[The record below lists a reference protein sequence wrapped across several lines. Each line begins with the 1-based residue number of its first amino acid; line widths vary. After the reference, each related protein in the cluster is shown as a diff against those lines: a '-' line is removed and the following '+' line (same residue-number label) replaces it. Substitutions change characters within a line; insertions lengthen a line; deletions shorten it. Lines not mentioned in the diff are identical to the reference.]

1 MNQKSLKLGKKNI
14 DWEYLEFRI
23 FYVLL
28 HYI

>member
-1 MNQKSLKLGKKNI
+1 MNQKALKLDKKNI

-23 FYVLL
+23 FDVLL